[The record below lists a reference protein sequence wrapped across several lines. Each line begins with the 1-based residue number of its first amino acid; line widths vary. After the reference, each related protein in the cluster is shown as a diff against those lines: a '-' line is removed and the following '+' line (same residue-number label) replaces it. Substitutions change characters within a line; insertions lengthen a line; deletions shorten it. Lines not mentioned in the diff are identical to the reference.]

1 MKTLLQLL
9 SILTFVML
17 GNTYS
22 QTGWFVQTNP
32 LGIGEQAMIGK
43 VQFVNQ
49 SEGWIRFPGFPQ
61 RKTHGIDR
69 N

>member
-1 MKTLLQLL
+1 
-9 SILTFVML
+9 ML

>member
-49 SEGWIRFPGFPQ
+49 SEGWI
-61 RKTHGIDR
+61 T
-69 N
+69 